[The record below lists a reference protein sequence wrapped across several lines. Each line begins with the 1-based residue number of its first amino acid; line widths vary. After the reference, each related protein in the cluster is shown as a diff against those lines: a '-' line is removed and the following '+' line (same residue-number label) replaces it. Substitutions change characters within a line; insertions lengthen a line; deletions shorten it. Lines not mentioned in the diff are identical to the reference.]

1 MGKRSHAVRLHIM
14 VSDNELDDIKMRM
27 EELGALNTSAYI
39 RRMAKNGYAI
49 QVDLSPVKE
58 LVSLQRRCVNSL
70 NQIAKHADT
79 YGVYQKEISELQKGY
94 TELWEQLSEILKR
107 LAAIIAL

>member
-1 MGKRSHAVRLHIM
+1 MSKRARAVRLHIM
-14 VSDNELDDIKMRM
+14 VSCNELNEIKKHM
-27 EELGALNTSAYI
+27 EELGLLNTSAYI

-49 QVDLSPVKE
+49 KVDLSPVKE

-70 NQIAKHADT
+70 NQIAKHANI

-94 TELWEQLSEILKR
+94 TELWEQLSEILKW
-107 LAAIIAL
+107 LAAIITL